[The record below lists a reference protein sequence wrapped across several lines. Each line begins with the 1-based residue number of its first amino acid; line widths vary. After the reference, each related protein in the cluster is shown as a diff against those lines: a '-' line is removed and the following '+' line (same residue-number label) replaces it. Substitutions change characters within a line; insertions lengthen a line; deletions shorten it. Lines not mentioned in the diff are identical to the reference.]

1 MAKKLVY
8 DVEINSDDATNSI
21 KRIQEKLKDLNES
34 ATDSTKQING
44 LTQELKSLTD
54 IRIDNASNVT
64 SVKDLRK
71 AYKDLVD
78 LQLQFGSDSDVF
90 KKASIK
96 AGELKDKL
104 ADVQDSIKNFSNSPV
119 ENLSNSFTTLRTKI
133 LALDLQGTKAAFGN
147 LLTNFSA
154 LATSTIGITTG
165 MSAATVATR
174 VFTAALVATGI
185 GAFVVAIG
193 LIIANFETLKNSG
206 GLIGK
211 TFTFIGDTIEATTVA
226 FLKLSD
232 AIGLTDNA
240 LDEYN
245 KKEIDPKAP
254 KIKTTAENIEELDK
268 KIKELVKTNDKLGTI
283 EFGENIA
290 KNNKTIDQNIESIKK
305 TVKEAQDANKEI
317 DKKIDNLGKQ
327 VLKATSNFDFGTQ
340 DLSGKIQ
347 IIKDTWAAILGV
359 PQILGGTPGVEPQLK
374 QISELQQQV
383 KDYNL
388 IIEEGNVYTNKLA
401 KYRTLLINEQNKK
414 LDEEAKKAGEEAK
427 KRFEDAY
434 NVELKSIENKKTLRD
449 IEANTSYTD
458 DEKLKTDLLS
468 SENKFLSDKLALNQ
482 RYGKETLSIRLSQAQ
497 AEVKIKQDF
506 YNEDRKNADARIKG
520 NEEIMKSMN
529 DRLSLL
535 DKIGT
540 RKKELDLSEIGDLQ
554 TEILVADERL
564 RILEQYGIDSGV
576 IYDDAIHKKMVAEQN
591 LTEFLR
597 KEGDKRKEEDQKI
610 QESIKANRKITIQ
623 ASLQGGNML
632 SSSLQKLSN
641 TVYENEIANAEG
653 NAAAQEKL
661 RKEQFEANKNFAIVN
676 AIINTALAVTQALS
690 SSPPPASY
698 ILAAASGIAGGIE
711 IASIA
716 SQQYTST
723 GGGAAAAAGNAAGS
737 QAFSA
742 TAQTP
747 NINFAQAGSGSNL
760 NESGLGSTNPS
771 FTGFVSVSEIN
782 NVQNNIQAMEGS
794 SLLGG

>member
-1 MAKKLVY
+1 MAKKIVY
-8 DVEINSDDATNSI
+8 DLVIDTADSQNSM
-21 KRIQEKLKDLNES
+21 KRIEERLKVLGETAGSSQKQVNTLQRELEDLANI
-34 ATDSTKQING
+34 K
-44 LTQELKSLTD
+44 
-54 IRIDNASNVT
+54 IDNASNVT

-90 KKASIK
+90 QKASLK

-104 ADVQDSIKNFSNSPV
+104 ADVQDGIKNFSNSPV

-147 LLTNFSA
+147 LVTNFSA

-174 VFTAALVATGI
+174 AFTAALVATGI

-211 TFTFIGDTIEATTVA
+211 TFTFIGDVIEQTTVA

-232 AIGLTDNA
+232 AIGLTETA
-240 LDEYN
+240 LDDYN
-245 KKEIDPKAP
+245 KTKVDD
-254 KIKTTAENIEELDK
+254 KTASINKTISTINKLTPSTENLTFALNFYRERLALLDKDVEKSNKKLEELDAKRK
-268 KIKELVKTNDKLGTI
+268 KITSEKYPTKSLNDTVDGYETGGKILPGTGVTGKAAIEKLNEQLEQEYNLTLKSNIKLLSEQDRYNQELSKKEKEMSALLRGTLDYNTKNLI
-283 EFGENIA
+283 TTQKKGE
-290 KNNKTIDQNIESIKK
+290 E
-305 TVKEAQDANKEI
+305 ER
-317 DKKIDNLGKQ
+317 
-327 VLKATSNFDFGTQ
+327 LKA
-340 DLSGKIQ
+340 L
-347 IIKDTWAAILGV
+347 
-359 PQILGGTPGVEPQLK
+359 
-374 QISELQQQV
+374 
-383 KDYNL
+383 
-388 IIEEGNVYTNKLA
+388 
-401 KYRTLLINEQNKK
+401 
-414 LDEEAKKAGEEAK
+414 EEA
-427 KRFEDAY
+427 Y
-434 NVELKSIENKKTLRD
+434 NAELKSIENKKTLRD
-449 IEANTSYTD
+449 IDANESYTT
-458 DEKLKTDLLS
+458 DEVLKDTLLA
-468 SENKFLSDKLALNQ
+468 SETKFLSDKLSLNQ

-497 AEVKIKQDF
+497 AEVKIQQDF

-540 RKKELDLSEIGDLQ
+540 RKKELDLTEIGDLQ

-564 RILEQYGIDSGV
+564 RVLEQYGIDSGV
-576 IYDDAIHKKMVAEQN
+576 IYDDAIHKKMVAEQG

-597 KEGDKRKEEDQKI
+597 KEGDKRKEEEAAKQKEI
-610 QESIKANRKITIQ
+610 ISLRRATIQ
-623 ASLQGGNML
+623 ASLQGSNTL
-632 SSSLQKLSN
+632 TSALQRLSN

-653 NAAAQEKL
+653 NAVVQEKL
-661 RKEQFEANKNFAIVN
+661 RKEQFEANKAFAIVN
-676 AIINTALAVTQALS
+676 AVINTALAVTQALS
-690 SSPPPASY
+690 SSPPPASW
-698 ILAAASGIAGGIE
+698 ILAALNGVAGAVE
-711 IASIA
+711 IAAIS

-723 GGGAAAAAGNAAGS
+723 GGGVSSAASGNAAGS

-742 TAQTP
+742 AAQTP
-747 NINFAQAGSGSNL
+747 NINFAASSSGSNL
-760 NESGLGSTNPS
+760 NESGLGSQNPS